1 MFDLSRKILNIIKF
15 VCFNNF
21 KMFTTH
27 YILFVSN
34 TFCGIIILILYGG
47 VRMNVLRF
55 LGHIDSDP
63 SLAGTIAILIMVAVI
78 VVCAAWLIVTK
89 LILKKK
95 YMADEEFVKEYKAKL
110 KEREESKQA
119 GESEKS
125 EMIKEDF

>member
-1 MFDLSRKILNIIKF
+1 
-15 VCFNNF
+15 
-21 KMFTTH
+21 
-27 YILFVSN
+27 
-34 TFCGIIILILYGG
+34 
-47 VRMNVLRF
+47 MNVLRF